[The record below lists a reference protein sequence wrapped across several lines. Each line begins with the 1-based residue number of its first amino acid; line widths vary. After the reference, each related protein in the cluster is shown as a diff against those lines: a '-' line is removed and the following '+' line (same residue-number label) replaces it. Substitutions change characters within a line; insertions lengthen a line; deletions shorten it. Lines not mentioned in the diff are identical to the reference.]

1 MTTNAFGLEGQV
13 LVGRYRLV
21 RRLSS
26 GSMGTVWCADDL
38 TLGSPVAVKMLSPLY
53 VKDDIVRARFYQ
65 EAHAAA
71 ALRSPNV
78 VQILDHGVDND
89 VPFIAMEL
97 LEGEDLAARLQRVG
111 ALPPAEIT
119 RIFADVARAVRKAH
133 DAGIVHRD
141 LKPDNIFLARDD
153 DREVAKVLDFGV
165 ARTPLFGEG
174 MGTQAGA
181 LIGTLPYMSPE
192 QARGATVDYRSD
204 LWALGVIAFECVCGR
219 AAISAEAPGAMILEI
234 CGGDLPVPSQVA
246 SVPVPPA
253 FDDWFMK
260 ACSREPS
267 ERFSSATAMAEALR
281 AALLPAGEPS
291 ETERASQDA
300 VPSVSF
306 SAPRSRSAPL
316 GDDPA
321 PRSGGAAQRNDD
333 PAPRSGGAVL
343 TGDDVAPR
351 SGGAVLTG
359 DDPAPRS
366 GGAVLTGDDPAPRSG
381 GAVLTGDDVAPRSGG
396 AVLTGDDVA
405 PRSGGAVL
413 TGDDPAPRSGE
424 AAPRSDRAALPADEA
439 SPTGD
444 DAAPESELAA
454 AVAPRGSTPD
464 GEETVDWR
472 PRRARPATVL
482 GLAALILVGA
492 FVGWRALHDGPTTPA
507 LLSHAAS
514 PTATE
519 AEAPA
524 GAAAEVPA
532 AETEPGMAAPAMAA
546 PAMAAPAAETPSITP
561 SLASTAAATSTPA
574 SGAGSARPHQPPARA
589 ASSSA
594 RHARSDTTAI
604 ARPSKAVS
612 PAVRAKAPPASS
624 TSPAARAKAPPAS
637 SASPA
642 ASSATRSKLDRL
654 GF

>member
-26 GSMGTVWCADDL
+26 GSMGTVWRADDL

-316 GDDPA
+316 GDGA
-321 PRSGGAAQRNDD
+321 AARGGEAAQRNDD
-333 PAPRSGGAVL
+333 PAPRSG
-343 TGDDVAPR
+343 DV
-351 SGGAVLTG
+351 
-359 DDPAPRS
+359 
-366 GGAVLTGDDPAPRSG
+366 APRSG

-413 TGDDPAPRSGE
+413 TGDDVAPRSGGAVLTGDDVAPRSGGAVLTGDDVAPRSGE

-439 SPTGD
+439 APTGD
-444 DAAPESELAA
+444 EAAPTGDEAAPESELAA

-482 GLAALILVGA
+482 GLAALVLVGA

-532 AETEPGMAAPAMAA
+532 AAAEPARAEPARAE
-546 PAMAAPAAETPSITP
+546 PAAETPSITP
-561 SLASTAAATSTPA
+561 SLASAAAATSTPA
-574 SGAGSARPHQPPARA
+574 SNAGSARAHQPPARA

-642 ASSATRSKLDRL
+642 ASSATRSKIDRL